1 MKSTNPVFTSLPDD
15 LGFFLKA
22 LLAVG
27 VVVAFVLLLHFN

>member
-1 MKSTNPVFTSLPDD
+1 MKSTNPILSSLRDD

-27 VVVAFVLLLHFN
+27 VVVTFVLLLHFN